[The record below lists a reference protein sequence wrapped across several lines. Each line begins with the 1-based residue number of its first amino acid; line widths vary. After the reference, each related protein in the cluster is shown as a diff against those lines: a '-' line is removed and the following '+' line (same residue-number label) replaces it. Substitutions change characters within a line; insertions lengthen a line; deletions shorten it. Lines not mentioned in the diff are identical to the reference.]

1 MSKPVGA
8 IGVLAL
14 VLLLT
19 PVRASAAV
27 SVKQLVVTVRGKALT
42 IEVYQP
48 TSRPRG
54 TVIMGSGDVGWVGL
68 AVTMADFL
76 SAQGYVV
83 VGVNM
88 RQYLSVFTAAG
99 QRVTVD
105 NAPSDYRAIAQTL
118 DAAHLLVHPVML
130 SGVSEGAALAVLAA
144 SDRKNHTWVDGVLT
158 MGLPSTAEL
167 AWKWSDFTSW
177 ITKND
182 PKEPVFEPYKYL
194 ADVSPIP
201 LVMIQSTRDEYASRE
216 DCARFRLAA
225 KEPTKIVMI
234 DARNHRFTD
243 RVAELKREYLA
254 ALEWIQATHGTW

>member
-1 MSKPVGA
+1 MPKPYA

-14 VLLLT
+14 AALLIS
-19 PVRASAAV
+19 VQASATG
-27 SVKQLVVTVRGKALT
+27 SIKQLVVTVRGKALT

-48 TSRPRG
+48 ASPPKG

-76 SAQGYVV
+76 SAQGYMV
-83 VGVNM
+83 VGISM

-99 QRVTVD
+99 RVTVD
-105 NAPSDYRAIAQTL
+105 NAPLDYRSIAQTL
-118 DAAHLLVHPVML
+118 DAAHLLVRPVLL
-130 SGVSEGAALAVLAA
+130 SGMSEGAALAVLAA
-144 SDRKNHTWVDGVLT
+144 SDRRNHSWVDGVLT

-167 AWKWSDFTSW
+167 AWKWRDFTSW
-177 ITKND
+177 ITKSD
-182 PKEPVFEPYKYL
+182 PREPTFEPYKYL

-201 LVMIQSTRDEYASRE
+201 LVMIQSTRDEYASQD

-225 KEPTKIVMI
+225 KEPTKIVLI

-243 RVAELKREYLA
+243 RIAELKKEYLA
-254 ALEWIQATHGTW
+254 ALDWVQAVHGPR

>member
-1 MSKPVGA
+1 MPKPYAA

-14 VLLLT
+14 AVLLT
-19 PVRASAAV
+19 PVQMSATV

-48 TSRPRG
+48 ASPPKG

-76 SAQGYVV
+76 SAQGYTVI
-83 VGVNM
+83 GVNM

-105 NAPSDYRAIAQTL
+105 NAPLDYRAIAQTL
-118 DAAHLLVHPVML
+118 DTAHLLTHPVLL
-130 SGVSEGAALAVLAA
+130 SGMSEGAAFAVLAA
-144 SDRKNHTWVDGVLT
+144 SDRRNHTWVDGVLT

-182 PKEPVFEPYKYL
+182 PREPVFEPYKYL

-201 LVMIQSTRDEYASRE
+201 LVMIQSTRDEYASRD

-225 KEPTKIVMI
+225 KEPTKIVLI

-243 RVAELKREYLA
+243 RVAELKKEYLA
-254 ALEWIQATHGTW
+254 ALEWVRTIHGAL